1 MKFFSPQ
8 KNNLIIVN
16 LFKKNKNQI
25 KFIKD
30 LLPTE
35 QSISE
40 FSNFFLKNGFLVK
53 SKILFS
59 SVLFNFNNF
68 ILQKNNFIFE
78 NYPNSKWI
86 LSNILEKKHNFSYV
100 FGLVTNL
107 VKPPFVIKSVLVP
120 KKIRKKTKKKYLIKI
135 IYKNENKRLK
145 SAYKQLYY
153 YSNKFNDG
161 NFNVR
166 LYKAFMFS
174 FLDWKNSY
182 LFKLKSMVFKKFFK
196 F

>member
-1 MKFFSPQ
+1 MT
-8 KNNLIIVN
+8 

-25 KFIKD
+25 KFVND
-30 LLPTE
+30 FLSPE
-35 QSISE
+35 QLISG
-40 FSNFFLKNGFLVK
+40 FSNFFLKNGSSIK

-59 SVLFNFNNF
+59 SVLLNFNSF
-68 ILQKNNFIFE
+68 ILQKKNFIFE

-86 LSNILEKKHNFSYV
+86 LNNIIEKKHNFSYI
-100 FGLVTNL
+100 FELVTNL
-107 VKPPFVIKSVLVP
+107 VKPPFVVKSVLVP

-135 IYKNENKRLK
+135 VYKNENKRLK

-153 YSNKFNDG
+153 YSNKFLDS